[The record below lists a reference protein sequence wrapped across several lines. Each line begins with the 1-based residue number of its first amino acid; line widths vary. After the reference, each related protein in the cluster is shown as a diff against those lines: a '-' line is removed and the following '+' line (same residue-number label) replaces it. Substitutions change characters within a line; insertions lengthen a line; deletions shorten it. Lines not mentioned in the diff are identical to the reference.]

1 MVVVVAVVLSVA
13 ELEVSLFS
21 VVVGASVH
29 KNYFCFVM
37 KKVQNSMGTIK
48 VDNVFFSSCCT
59 IVEQCKGKTG
69 LLLNQV
75 IKVESNTFL
84 IILFLLNYLSF
95 IYATLTFYSC
105 NMQNK
110 MKITDV

>member
-29 KNYFCFVM
+29 FVFFCFVM

-48 VDNVFFSSCCT
+48 VDNDCGTVQRKDRPITQSSD
-59 IVEQCKGKTG
+59 K
-69 LLLNQV
+69 
-75 IKVESNTFL
+75 S
-84 IILFLLNYLSF
+84 
-95 IYATLTFYSC
+95 
-105 NMQNK
+105 
-110 MKITDV
+110 